1 MASEEVKAFLT
12 SIDSRYLDYAD
23 RIHNEGFTSIV
34 EVAFANAREA
44 ELQAKGV
51 TMGAARQ
58 IIDAPQHRGNS
69 FVALTVSHQHC
80 SDMQCAT
87 HHLPSKLP

>member
-1 MASEEVKAFLT
+1 MAPEELKAFLT

-34 EVAFANAREA
+34 EVAFAREA

-51 TMGAARQ
+51 ITGAARQ
-58 IIDAPQHRGNS
+58 IIDAAQRRGNS

-80 SDMQCAT
+80 SDM
-87 HHLPSKLP
+87 